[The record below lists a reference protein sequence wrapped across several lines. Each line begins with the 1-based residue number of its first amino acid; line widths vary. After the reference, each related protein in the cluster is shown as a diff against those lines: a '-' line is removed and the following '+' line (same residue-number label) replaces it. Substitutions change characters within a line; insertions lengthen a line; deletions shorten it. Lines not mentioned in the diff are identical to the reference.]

1 MQPIS
6 SDIRRRGVVVRA
18 SSDARLRAS
27 SAITTFFAVAC
38 SMVVNEAMS
47 LVQDGVLGAEEL
59 EAISP
64 TPFGL
69 PGRRSVR
76 PRVADV
82 PEVDVVKAFFDA
94 FWIVRGGATA
104 STAQPHE
111 TLEGFLVPSVL
122 ALFSSIFHA
131 VRVQSNGAL
140 AAVNARVFGRALN
153 VGACLPVGTQ
163 VLDQQFVGIVDNDGA
178 VGAKKQRKVLTGGRF
193 VSTED
198 ELGACASKLFDM
210 PRGIFKD
217 EVRDILESE
226 EMADRDKT
234 KELSQMLKRCIHEHV
249 QRVRGPRAQLRTEP
263 RAARVARDPG
273 ANASTSQPRA
283 IVPRKNTGEVI
294 DDETVSVEMMR
305 EYLRSNGRLREE
317 DVADFM
323 TCHCLRTPTF
333 LNALVK
339 QANALYESHP
349 EWHLTAEERR
359 SMLQRERREGVIE
372 TQMDAARADAMLD
385 HDDTEMEDSDDD
397 INHQS
402 TERPQSVNARTTKD
416 VSGRQRAVLED
427 IINEYRAGGGS
438 D

>member
-1 MQPIS
+1 
-6 SDIRRRGVVVRA
+6 
-18 SSDARLRAS
+18 
-27 SAITTFFAVAC
+27 
-38 SMVVNEAMS
+38 
-47 LVQDGVLGAEEL
+47 
-59 EAISP
+59 
-64 TPFGL
+64 
-69 PGRRSVR
+69 
-76 PRVADV
+76 
-82 PEVDVVKAFFDA
+82 
-94 FWIVRGGATA
+94 
-104 STAQPHE
+104 
-111 TLEGFLVPSVL
+111 
-122 ALFSSIFHA
+122 
-131 VRVQSNGAL
+131 
-140 AAVNARVFGRALN
+140 
-153 VGACLPVGTQ
+153 
-163 VLDQQFVGIVDNDGA
+163 
-178 VGAKKQRKVLTGGRF
+178 
-193 VSTED
+193 
-198 ELGACASKLFDM
+198 
-210 PRGIFKD
+210 
-217 EVRDILESE
+217 
-226 EMADRDKT
+226 
-234 KELSQMLKRCIHEHV
+234 
-249 QRVRGPRAQLRTEP
+249 
-263 RAARVARDPG
+263 
-273 ANASTSQPRA
+273 
-283 IVPRKNTGEVI
+283 
-294 DDETVSVEMMR
+294 MMR

>member
-1 MQPIS
+1 
-6 SDIRRRGVVVRA
+6 
-18 SSDARLRAS
+18 
-27 SAITTFFAVAC
+27 
-38 SMVVNEAMS
+38 
-47 LVQDGVLGAEEL
+47 
-59 EAISP
+59 
-64 TPFGL
+64 
-69 PGRRSVR
+69 
-76 PRVADV
+76 
-82 PEVDVVKAFFDA
+82 
-94 FWIVRGGATA
+94 
-104 STAQPHE
+104 
-111 TLEGFLVPSVL
+111 
-122 ALFSSIFHA
+122 
-131 VRVQSNGAL
+131 
-140 AAVNARVFGRALN
+140 
-153 VGACLPVGTQ
+153 
-163 VLDQQFVGIVDNDGA
+163 
-178 VGAKKQRKVLTGGRF
+178 
-193 VSTED
+193 
-198 ELGACASKLFDM
+198 
-210 PRGIFKD
+210 
-217 EVRDILESE
+217 
-226 EMADRDKT
+226 
-234 KELSQMLKRCIHEHV
+234 MLKRCIHEHV

-305 EYLRSNGRLREE
+305 EYLRSKGRLREE